1 MSMVRDDERVA
12 GERQVLDM
20 RLVPAA
26 VGCWVATIVAVSVGW
41 VAGVV
46 LAVGAVV
53 VALGLWVVVLWAIA
67 HERERWRVVAVA
79 GLATMVL
86 TAGFA
91 AAGAWREHHVRAHPL
106 RESVGKSVTVLA
118 AVTDDPKPMRA
129 GGFGGQRRWI
139 VHAGLHE
146 FGSRTATTRAGG
158 TIVVLASGDAW
169 ADLAP
174 GQVIRFR
181 ARVSE
186 PHRADL
192 TVATLNALAD
202 PARHGQPPWWQR
214 VAAGIR
220 ADLVGAAAR
229 ALPPDAAGLL
239 PALVVGDTTA
249 LSDAVRDSF
258 ETAGLQ
264 HLCVVSG
271 ANFTILLMALLA
283 LTRLLTAG
291 PRVSAAAAA
300 GVVVVFIVLARPDPS
315 VLRAAAMGSVTVL
328 ALLTGRRKQA
338 LPALGAAVIGLLVVA
353 PGLAVSAGFALSVLA
368 TAGLILLAP
377 SWADWLRARGW
388 WRAPAEIVAVSAG
401 AFVVTLPLM
410 VGLSGRVSLVAIVAN
425 ALVAP
430 VVGVITVIGAVG
442 AVVAC
447 LWHDAAVPV
456 LWCARPPL
464 WWLLSVADRMAAI
477 PGASLSVPSGLAAGL
492 VATAVVVVVV
502 AALRWS
508 KTRRLLAVGVLGVA
522 IVLVPV
528 RLWHPGWPPDGWVL
542 AMCDVGQGDGLALSV
557 GPGAAVV
564 IDTGPDPRS
573 IRRCLDRLRI
583 TRISLLVLTHPHAD
597 HIDGLAGAL
606 RGRTIDAIATAPGE
620 LSTSG
625 GTPPCLPNPTAS
637 APSHPTPSPPPTS
650 DTAHP
655 RPTTEQT
662 APIAPK
668 FAGTTA
674 TVPHPATARLPIT
687 QAQGLPEHH
696 ALTEDN
702 ALAEDS
708 APTEA
713 HAPAEGNAPT
723 EAHAPTEGNASTEDK
738 AASKDNAPTEG
749 NAATEAN
756 PPTEDFASSEGDA
769 PTEDPVS
776 SEDHIPAEGLA
787 PSEDHTPTD
796 DHAPTQPGVVPP
808 GPAGPPAPTD
818 DHAPTRPG
826 VVPPRI
832 AGPSAPAVDTA
843 TRVVSAGLTDPVS
856 YAGETRTE
864 VRRDVC
870 PGGAENGRESG
881 FESETA
887 RHRHGHGEETGG
899 IERVVD
905 LAESERISLIELH
918 DGLELHFGAVRVEVL
933 APGRDAPPSFALD
946 GANDRSLVLRAQTA
960 VGTILFTGDIEEAAQ
975 TRLLG
980 QDLRADI
987 LKIPHHGSRTTTPA
1001 FLRAVHPRLAL
1012 ISAGADN
1019 TFGHPHPAVTTALD
1033 ALGATVARTDRHGDV
1048 IVFGTATDLRTV
1060 TARR

>member
-1 MSMVRDDERVA
+1 MREDERVE
-12 GERQVLDM
+12 GQRQVLDM

-26 VGCWVATIVAVSVGW
+26 VGCWMATIVAVSMGW

-46 LAVGAVV
+46 LAAGAVV
-53 VALGLWVVVLWAIA
+53 LALGLWAVVLWAVA

-86 TAGFA
+86 SAGFA
-91 AAGAWREHHVRAHPL
+91 AAGAWREHHVGAHPL
-106 RESVGKSVTVLA
+106 RESFGQSVTVLA

-139 VHAGLHE
+139 VHAGLRE
-146 FGSRTATTRAGG
+146 FGSGTATTSAGG
-158 TIVVLASGDAW
+158 AIVVLASGDAW
-169 ADLAP
+169 AELTP

-202 PARHGQPPWWQR
+202 PARHGEPPWWQR

-220 ADLVGAAAR
+220 ADLAAAAAR

-239 PALVVGDTTA
+239 PALVVGDTSA
-249 LSDAVRDSF
+249 LSDEVRDSF

-271 ANFTILLMALLA
+271 ANFTILLTALLA

-291 PRVSAAAAA
+291 PRASAAAAA

-338 LPALGAAVIGLLVVA
+338 LPALGAAVIGLLAVA
-353 PGLAVSAGFALSVLA
+353 PRLAVSAGFALSVLA

-425 ALVAP
+425 GLVAP
-430 VVGVITVIGAVG
+430 VVGVITVLGAVG

-447 LWHDAAVPV
+447 LWSAAAVPV

-477 PGASLSVPSGLAAGL
+477 PGASLTVPSGVGAGL
-492 VATAVVVVVV
+492 VATAVVIVVV
-502 AALRWS
+502 AALRWA

-528 RLWHPGWPPDGWVL
+528 RLWHPGWPPDGWIL

-564 IDTGPDPRS
+564 IDTGPDPRAM
-573 IRRCLDRLRI
+573 RRCLDRLRI
-583 TRISLLVLTHPHAD
+583 DTIPLLVLTHPHAD
-597 HIDGLAGAL
+597 HIDGLAGAV
-606 RGRTIDAIATAPGE
+606 RGRTADAIATAPGE
-620 LSTSG
+620 LRTSG
-625 GTPPCLPNPTAS
+625 GTPTCPATPTA
-637 APSHPTPSPPPTS
+637 PSPNHPAPPPPPVS
-650 DTAHP
+650 DTVRPLPAADVAARIAPTAAGSTAPVP
-655 RPTTEQT
+655 RPAADVAARIAPRAAGIT
-662 APIAPK
+662 AP
-668 FAGTTA
+668 
-674 TVPHPATARLPIT
+674 VPRPAAAASPIT
-687 QAQGLPEHH
+687 NDSTP
-696 ALTEDN
+696 
-702 ALAEDS
+702 AED
-708 APTEA
+708 
-713 HAPAEGNAPT
+713 PAQ
-723 EAHAPTEGNASTEDK
+723 
-738 AASKDNAPTEG
+738 
-749 NAATEAN
+749 
-756 PPTEDFASSEGDA
+756 
-769 PTEDPVS
+769 
-776 SEDHIPAEGLA
+776 
-787 PSEDHTPTD
+787 
-796 DHAPTQPGVVPP
+796 TQPGVVP
-808 GPAGPPAPTD
+808 
-818 DHAPTRPG
+818 TRTARPL
-826 VVPPRI
+826 
-832 AGPSAPAVDTA
+832 APADDA
-843 TRVVSAGLTDPVS
+843 ASRVGFTSPYDAVVYAAG
-856 YAGETRTE
+856 TRTE
-864 VRRDVC
+864 VRRDAC
-870 PGGAENGRESG
+870 HGGAETGTESG

-887 RHRHGHGEETGG
+887 LHRHGHREDSGG
-899 IERVVD
+899 VERVVD
-905 LAESERISLIELH
+905 LAESERIPLIELH
-918 DGLELHFGAVRVEVL
+918 AGLELHFGAVELAVL
-933 APGRDAPPSFALD
+933 GPSGDAPSSFALD
-946 GANDRSLVLRAQTA
+946 GANDRSLVLRARTG

-975 TRLLG
+975 TRLLD

-1019 TFGHPHPAVTTALD
+1019 TFGHPHPAITTALD

-1048 IVFGTATDLRTV
+1048 IVFGTAADLRTV
-1060 TARR
+1060 TSRRRHPRCGHEPSMPSGWASTKAPCALSKDGRSRQRRAGGNRATAGSPLRTRNRHALRGSVGART